1 MTTTSSAPTGT
12 PGTPATTFI
21 DVSGGRLAADDHGPR
36 DGSPILLVHS
46 AVVNRR
52 AWDGVVPP
60 LVDAGY
66 RVIAY
71 DMRGFGESTSEEVEF
86 TGHGDLLAVLDHF
99 GLERVAVA
107 GNSMGAHFALDA
119 VLEAPERF
127 VAYAWIGG
135 GISGF
140 DKDPDP
146 AEQALFDAEEAAE
159 EAGEWDRAAELD
171 AQIWMDGPGQPS
183 TRVPAEIRAR
193 FVAMDRELL
202 EPGRVYG
209 NRQKAATPAVERLG
223 TVRVPTLVVIGELDT
238 VGTRAAAERVA
249 ADVPGARIVRMP
261 DVAHIVGLEQ
271 PDRLAALIVE
281 LLAPLPR
288 WA

>member
-1 MTTTSSAPTGT
+1 MTKTSSAPT
-12 PGTPATTFI
+12 TTTTI
-21 DVSGGRLAADDHGPR
+21 DVPGGRLAADVHGDP
-36 DGSPILLVHS
+36 SAPPVVLVHS

-52 AWDGVVPP
+52 AWDGVVPH

-71 DMRGFGESTSEEVEF
+71 DMRGFGESTSEDVEF
-86 TGHGDLLAVLDHF
+86 SGHEDLLAVLDHF
-99 GLERVAVA
+99 RLVRVAVV

-119 VLEAPERF
+119 IVAAPERF
-127 VAYAWIGG
+127 VAFAWVGG

-140 DKDPDP
+140 DRAPDA

-159 EAGEWDRAAELD
+159 EAADWDLAAELD

-183 TRVPAEIRAR
+183 TRVPPEARAAFIR
-193 FVAMDRELL
+193 MDRELL

-209 NRQKAATPAVERLG
+209 KRQKAEVPAIDRLG
-223 TVRVPTLVVIGELDT
+223 SVRVPTLVVIGGLDT
-238 VGTRAAAERVA
+238 AGTRAAAERLA

-271 PDRLAALIVE
+271 PDMLAALIVE

-288 WA
+288 WS